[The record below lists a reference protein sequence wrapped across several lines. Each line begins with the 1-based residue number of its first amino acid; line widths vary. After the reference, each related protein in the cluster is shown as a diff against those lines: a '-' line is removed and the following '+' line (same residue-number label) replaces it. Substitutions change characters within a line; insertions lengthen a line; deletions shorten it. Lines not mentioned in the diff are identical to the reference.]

1 MCITII
7 QSTSCEMLTGLLCDF
22 CIEFVIAIHNSN
34 ITFGSVV
41 LAAEMIMNFLYMRGL
56 CFVSDIT
63 TCSGR
68 DITTS
73 SRRDITTC
81 SGRDITT
88 SSGYDTPNPGRDIT
102 TTCSCHTFEIL
113 FSHRLQI
120 KLIRKSNKV
129 NTIDY
134 NERIDSVC

>member
-1 MCITII
+1 
-7 QSTSCEMLTGLLCDF
+7 MLTGLLCEF

-34 ITFGSVV
+34 ITFGSAV
-41 LAAEMIMNFLYMRGL
+41 LAAEMIMNFLCMRGL
-56 CFVSDIT
+56 CFESDIT

-68 DITTS
+68 DITTI
-73 SRRDITTC
+73 SR
-81 SGRDITT
+81 RDITT
-88 SSGYDTPNPGRDIT
+88 SSGCDIPNPGRDIT

-120 KLIRKSNKV
+120 KLIRKSNNV

-134 NERIDSVC
+134 NERRDSVC